1 VGVPGRP
8 ALPPRDARDAGADV
22 LTTLL
27 DRTAGRRVPLSD
39 DLLRRYGGRLSFP
52 PAERP
57 YVFANFVSSIDGV
70 VSFGI
75 PGRAQASLISRGHP
89 GDRFVLALLRGVAD
103 AIVVGAGTLR
113 NEPGATWSP
122 EAAFPEGGTA
132 FADLRARMRKP
143 VRALTVLVSGS
154 GAIDP
159 PAPALVEGAPVVVL
173 TTERGV
179 SALEELPRHVEVRT
193 LTHGTTD
200 EMIAIA
206 AEESRGTLILTEG
219 GPTLFGQFLRERAVD
234 ELFLT
239 VAPLVTGRARDD
251 PRLSLVEHAA
261 FGPEDAPR
269 PRLLSTKA
277 AGDFLFL
284 RFALTRSSTFA
295 NP

>member
-1 VGVPGRP
+1 V
-8 ALPPRDARDAGADV
+8 GADV

-27 DRTAGRRVPLSD
+27 DRTDGASLPLTD
-39 DLLRRYGGRLSFP
+39 DLLRRYGGPLSFP
-52 PAERP
+52 PSTERP

-75 PGRAQASLISRGHP
+75 PGRAQASLISGGHP
-89 GDRFVLALLRGVAD
+89 GDRFVLALLRAAAD

-113 NEPGATWSP
+113 NEPGVTWSP
-122 EAAFPEGGTA
+122 EAAFPEGGA
-132 FADLRARMRKP
+132 GFADLRARMGKP
-143 VRALTVLVSGS
+143 ERAVTVLVSGS

-159 PAPALVEGAPVVVL
+159 RAPALVERVPVVVL
-173 TTERGV
+173 TTERGATV
-179 SALEELPRHVEVRT
+179 LGGLPPHVEVRT
-193 LTHGTTD
+193 LTRGTAD

-206 AEESRGTLILTEG
+206 AETSRGTLILTEG

-239 VAPLVTGRARDD
+239 VAPLIAGRARDD

-277 AGDFLFL
+277 ASDYLFL
-284 RFALTRSSTFA
+284 RFALARSSRLA